1 MAANTAAS
9 SGGQGWVRRTR
20 TGVAANAA
28 ASSGG
33 QGRARRTRKGA
44 VEEDRGGGKRGSAF
58 GRTRTGVADEDGHR
72 IVVAKLKKHEK
83 IEAIFNQIVKLIHY
97 FR

>member
-1 MAANTAAS
+1 M
-9 SGGQGWVRRTR
+9 
-20 TGVAANAA
+20 AANAA

-58 GRTRTGVADEDGHR
+58 GWTRTGVADEDGHR
-72 IVVAKLKKHEK
+72 IVVAKLKKT
-83 IEAIFNQIVKLIHY
+83 
-97 FR
+97 